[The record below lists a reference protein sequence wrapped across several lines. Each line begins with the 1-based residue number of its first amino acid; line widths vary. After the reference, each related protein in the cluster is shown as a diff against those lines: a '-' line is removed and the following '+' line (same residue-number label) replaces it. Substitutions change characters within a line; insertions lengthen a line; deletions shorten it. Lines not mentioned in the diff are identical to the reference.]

1 MKQIFPFTLSIRPCL
16 RDHCVEGKAIFPAVE
31 SLALLAREVRNRYPG
46 ALVNCLADADFPRVL
61 WLPQAADAMP
71 AQVEIEEREDGIH
84 ASLQTM
90 VSAKTASI
98 RRALE
103 HARVTFVQKDAPP
116 EAPMPFQAARTLG
129 DDILSFPADS
139 VYRKWIPFGPS
150 YRNLVGT
157 LAVSR
162 EGVYAEISGGS
173 GEANDTP
180 LGSPFAPDAAM
191 HAACVWG
198 LRFAGVAAF
207 PTGFDRRII
216 YRPVKNGETCFA
228 RVIPV
233 NGNRGFLVFDL
244 WIFDRR
250 EMPCESIRGL
260 RMSDI
265 FRGRLKPPRRIGEGA

>member
-1 MKQIFPFTLSIRPCL
+1 MKQIFSFKLPIPPYL
-16 RDHCVEGKAIFPAVE
+16 RDHCVEGQAVFPAVE
-31 SLALLAREVRNRYPG
+31 SLALLAREVQNRRPG
-46 ALVNCLADADFPRVL
+46 ALVNRLADADFPKML
-61 WLPQAADAMP
+61 ALPEEADELP
-71 AQVEIEEREDGIH
+71 VRIEIEERENGIH
-84 ASLQTM
+84 ASLQTT

-98 RRALE
+98 RRALV
-103 HARVTFVQKDAPP
+103 HARVTFVRKDAPP
-116 EAPMPFQAARTLG
+116 EAPMPFQASGTTG
-129 DDILSFPADS
+129 DDSIPVAADS

-162 EGVYAEISGGS
+162 EGVSAEISGGS
-173 GEANDTP
+173 GEADDTP

-191 HAACVWG
+191 QAACVWG
-198 LRFAGVAAF
+198 QRFAGIAAF
-207 PTGFDRRII
+207 PTGFDHRII

-233 NGNRGFLVFDL
+233 TGNRGVLVFDV

-250 EMPCESIRGL
+250 EMLCESIRGL

-265 FRGRLKPPRRIGEGA
+265 FRGRLKTPRRIGEGE